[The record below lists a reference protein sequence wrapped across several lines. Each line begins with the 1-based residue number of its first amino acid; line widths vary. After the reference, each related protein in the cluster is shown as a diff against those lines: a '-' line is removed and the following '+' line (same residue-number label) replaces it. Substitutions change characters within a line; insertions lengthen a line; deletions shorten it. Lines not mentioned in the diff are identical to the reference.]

1 MVYWIAV
8 IDVMVCVVLG
18 LGVIGVSTV
27 RTAMRVRGHNG
38 NLQNSVASTYVVSLY
53 PALYIMYRR

>member
-1 MVYWIAV
+1 MPVAARLV
-8 IDVMVCVVLG
+8 IVEKHIN
-18 LGVIGVSTV
+18 GVIGVSTV